1 MRLRWTTLFQ
11 RDFDEALGFIAQDSV
26 AGALSVWHE
35 IEGQVAK
42 LADYP
47 EMGRNGYVAR
57 TRELIINRTP
67 FIAVYR
73 IAETEVILL
82 RLVHA
87 ARDWSQASESDLGD
101 ER

>member
-11 RDFDEALGFIAQDSV
+11 RDFDEALSFIAQNSV
-26 AGALSVWHE
+26 TGALSVWHE

-47 EMGRNGYVAR
+47 EMGRSGSVAR

-67 FIAVYR
+67 FIAIYR
-73 IAETEVILL
+73 IGEAEIILL
-82 RLVHA
+82 RLIHA
-87 ARDWSQASESDLGD
+87 ARDWSQANEADLG
-101 ER
+101 ELE